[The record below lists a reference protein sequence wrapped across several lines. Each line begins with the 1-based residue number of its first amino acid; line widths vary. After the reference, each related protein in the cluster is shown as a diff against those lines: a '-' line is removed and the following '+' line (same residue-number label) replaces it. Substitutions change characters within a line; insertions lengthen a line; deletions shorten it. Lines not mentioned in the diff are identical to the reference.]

1 MVSWVLIPIALLAGV
16 IFGIILVLL
25 VSAGEDDDQ

>member
-16 IFGIILVLL
+16 IFGIILILL
-25 VSAGEDDDQ
+25 VSTGEDDDQ